1 MPPAEKK
8 QRLVPGSMYIPPP
21 PLPVVAAAA
30 AAATAPATAVSSTSS
45 SSAAAS
51 SSTTAATNNASTKNT
66 SPKRPTQST
75 ARASSATLVSAT
87 RALNENRQLG
97 ELLRSVEG
105 RFRFQP
111 AVEELLLDMANDF
124 VADVVSFS
132 SRLAKHRRSTV
143 LEAKDMQFCL
153 AKNYGI
159 SLPGL
164 GVHSSGA
171 STTAST
177 PETSTPFLPLSS
189 DVLVRSRPAKNSLHM
204 HRIALKRKTMQ
215 RVGAKLKKSGV
226 GILKASD
233 SGASGKKVL
242 HRKSAT
248 AAAATTK

>member
-30 AAATAPATAVSSTSS
+30 AAAAVS
-45 SSAAAS
+45 A
-51 SSTTAATNNASTKNT
+51 TAATASSVSTSTSTTNVAQSTPPTVTKTN
-66 SPKRPTQST
+66 SPKRPTQASARGSST
-75 ARASSATLVSAT
+75 TLVSTT

-124 VADVVSFS
+124 VSDVVSFS

-164 GVHSSGA
+164 GVHNA
-171 STTAST
+171 HPANL
-177 PETSTPFLPLSS
+177 EASTPFLPLSS
-189 DVLVRSRPAKNSLHM
+189 DVLVRSRPTKNSLHM

-215 RVGAKLKKSGV
+215 RVGAKLKKTGV

-233 SGASGKKVL
+233 SGATGKKLL
-242 HRKSAT
+242 HRKSTAT
-248 AAAATTK
+248 TTATTK